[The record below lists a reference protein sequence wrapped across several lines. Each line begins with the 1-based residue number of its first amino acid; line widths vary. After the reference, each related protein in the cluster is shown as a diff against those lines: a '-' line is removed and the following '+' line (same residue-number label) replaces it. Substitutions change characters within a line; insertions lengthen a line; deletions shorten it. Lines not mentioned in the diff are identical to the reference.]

1 MDPNELLELLDLDG
15 RPPDAP
21 VAAGVVIAPAATSA
35 PDGDAGPTALEVD
48 AWGLRRGR
56 DLVAE
61 SPRLR
66 AAGTGEHAAA
76 DFFCAAFDPD
86 PRLRG
91 ACADPRRHRFL
102 AQLLDTPEYRALH
115 AATRLDDTAAG
126 IAATHFAEQFAALE
140 TEESAAGAAPGAGDG
155 MVAEMATLRAVGRAV
170 AAAGQ
175 DVTELHEAA
184 GALGMG
190 PGMPG
195 SNDPAAVAALF
206 RRVRGDPAL
215 RRICELAGRF
225 RRVAQSR
232 QRTKAS
238 HGLDDVVGV
247 EPGGDVGRLLPAELM
262 RLVVPEL
269 ELDTLRRIVERQ
281 ALCREYHAAEPAG
294 KGPVIVCLDES
305 GSMSGEKIHTAK
317 ALALAL
323 AWVARSQRR
332 WCALVAYSGDS
343 GERLLPLPPGRWD
356 EARLLDWLAAFIGKG
371 SDIDVPV
378 RELPRMYAALQAP
391 PGVTDV
397 VFVTDARCRL
407 PAEVRDAFLAWKQ
420 SARARL
426 VTLVVDNDPG
436 DLAGVSDEVHV
447 VRSLGPDGDAVG
459 RVLSL

>member
-1 MDPNELLELLDLDG
+1 MDPKDLLELLDLDG

-21 VAAGVVIAPAATSA
+21 AASGVGIAPAAGA
-35 PDGDAGPTALEVD
+35 PPPADAGPTALEVD

-66 AAGTGEHAAA
+66 DAGTGEYAAA

-140 TEESAAGAAPGAGDG
+140 REESVAGAAPGLGDG
-155 MVAEMATLRAVGRAV
+155 LAGEMATLRAVGRAV
-170 AAAGQ
+170 AAAGRE
-175 DVTELHEAA
+175 VTELYEAA

-190 PGMPG
+190 PGAPG

-206 RRVRGDPAL
+206 KRVRGDGAL
-215 RRICELAGRF
+215 RRICDLAGRF
-225 RRVAQSR
+225 RRVAQSK
-232 QRTKAS
+232 QRMKAS

-247 EPGGDVGRLLPAELM
+247 EPGGDVSRLLPSELV
-262 RLVVPEL
+262 RLAVPEL
-269 ELDTLRRIVERQ
+269 ELDTIRRIVERQ
-281 ALCREYHAAEPAG
+281 AQCREHHAVEPAG
-294 KGPVIVCLDES
+294 KGPVVVCLDES

-317 ALALAL
+317 AMALAL

-356 EARLLDWLAAFIGKG
+356 EARLLDWLAAFIGRG

-378 RELPRMYAALQAP
+378 RELPRMYAALNAP

-397 VFVTDARCRL
+397 VFVTDAKCRL
-407 PAEVRDAFLAWKQ
+407 PAEVREAFLVWKR

-426 VTLVVDNDPG
+426 VTLVVGNDPG

-447 VRSLGPDGDAVG
+447 VHSLGPDGDAVG
-459 RVLSL
+459 RVFAL